1 MKKRLL
7 IVFCAVMCCSFSSV
21 SSQMTNAYFEMY
33 RTTADSLSL
42 VYGIP
47 ACVILGVGYHE
58 SAGGTSLVATKLNNH
73 FGLAGNCREDV
84 SHHKSRYRYYPTV
97 IDSFNGFC
105 EWVSCRTFYQEL
117 KGTEGDLNWLQKIRA
132 SGYASDGSWANS
144 IHKIIVKHCGEEK

>member
-1 MKKRLL
+1 MNKRLL

-21 SSQMTNAYFEMY
+21 SSQVSTSYFEAY
-33 RTTADSLSL
+33 RATADSVSL

-84 SHHKSRYRYYPTV
+84 SHQKSRYRYYPTV

-105 EWVSCRTFYQEL
+105 EWVACRTFYQEL
-117 KGTEGDLNWLQKIRA
+117 KGTSNNLNWLQKIRA
-132 SGYASDGSWANS
+132 SGYASDVSWANR
-144 IHKIIVKHCGEEK
+144 IHKIIQKHYVD